1 MNDKTALIFG
11 DQQLSYRQL
20 NQKANQVAWSFHQ
33 EGVGPGE
40 RVALLL
46 PNGLEMAELYFGI
59 SKAGV
64 VGVPLNLR
72 WAPPEIAYA
81 MRDADISL
89 VIADPDFEP
98 ILSQIPFEKARVFYT
113 GPDGSWTRMVSGA
126 PVKEPDFVT
135 VRETDPWVLVYTSGT
150 TGRPKGAIRTHM
162 SNIMIALA
170 LVSEL
175 GISSD
180 QIGFAILPM
189 FHVNS
194 MWFVT
199 LSVAIGATCAIY
211 PHRTFH
217 PHHVIEQIN
226 FHHVNYGMFVPSML
240 TFLADAV
247 ESGKVRADGLEVIM
261 TASAPLDSTLRDRII
276 RGFPKARLYDIY
288 GSTEYGAATI
298 VRHSLD
304 GPLGSVGYATIG
316 QDIEILDDN
325 RQPVPP
331 GTVGEV
337 FVRGPSLM
345 TEYWKNAEANQRSFT
360 ADGFLTVG
368 DMGYQR
374 EDGLLFLVDRKQDMI
389 IVAGE
394 NVYPSEVEEVLLRYP
409 GVALA
414 AVFGVPDQRRGERVI
429 AVVTQREGGTL
440 DLEQLEELCRQNLA
454 HYKRPTRIIVAPEL
468 PIGPSGKVVRR
479 LAKDAWLAQS

>member
-414 AVFGVPDQRRGERVI
+414 AVFGVPDPRRGERVI

>member
-20 NQKANQVAWSFHQ
+20 NQKANQVAWAFHQ
-33 EGVGPGE
+33 AGVGAGE
-40 RVALLL
+40 RAALLL
-46 PNGLEMAELYFGI
+46 PNGLEMAEIYFGI

-98 ILSQIPFEKARVFYT
+98 ILSQIPFERAQVFYT
-113 GPDGSWTRMVSGA
+113 GPDGSWTRKVNLA
-126 PVKEPDFVT
+126 PISEPDFAT
-135 VRETDPWVLVYTSGT
+135 VRESDPWVLVYTSGT
-150 TGRPKGAIRTHM
+150 TGQPKGAIRTHM

-180 QIGFAILPM
+180 QIGLAILPM

-199 LSVAIGATCAIY
+199 LSIAIGATCAIY

-226 FHHVNYGMFVPSML
+226 LHHVNYGMFVPSML

-288 GSTEYGAATI
+288 GSTEYGAATV

-325 RQPVPP
+325 QRSLPP
-331 GTVGEV
+331 GTIGEV

-345 TEYWKNAEANQRSFT
+345 KEYWKNPEANQRSFT
-360 ADGFLTVG
+360 PDGFLTVG

-394 NVYPSEVEEVLLRYP
+394 NVYPTEVEEVLLRYP

-429 AVVTQREGGTL
+429 AMVMPREGVTL
-440 DLEQLEELCRQNLA
+440 DLEELEELCRQNLA
-454 HYKRPTRIIVAPEL
+454 DYKRPTRIIVASEL